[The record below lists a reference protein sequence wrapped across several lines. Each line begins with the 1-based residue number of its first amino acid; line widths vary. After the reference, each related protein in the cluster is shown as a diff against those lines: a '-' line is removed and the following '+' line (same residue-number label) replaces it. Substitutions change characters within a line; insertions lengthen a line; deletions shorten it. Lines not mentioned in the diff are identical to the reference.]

1 MLFQQITL
9 LDIVLVDKLTPFN
22 SMKITYHSFQ
32 LCYRAKQRLV
42 FTIQIVS
49 SEMRVSKA
57 QTRSSAG
64 NTKFKFVFSSE
75 AEPLNAFS
83 LVNYQLWINHSLPI
97 ISFNKDLR
105 AVCITIG
112 PYNEGANHLWN
123 CVIWLKRNYIQF
135 VHLSRSLF
143 LYLYFNLETFS
154 LCICICIIFIV

>member
-1 MLFQQITL
+1 MMALALLKSIPIHLTNEIKSHTVDYLRFSKTIYSFLFFHWVHMVNKYIRMDVISNFICKNQVLFQQITL

-83 LVNYQLWINHSLPI
+83 LVNYQL
-97 ISFNKDLR
+97 
-105 AVCITIG
+105 
-112 PYNEGANHLWN
+112 
-123 CVIWLKRNYIQF
+123 
-135 VHLSRSLF
+135 
-143 LYLYFNLETFS
+143 
-154 LCICICIIFIV
+154 